1 MPATRTPLAR
11 LRTLC
16 LALPEAH
23 EKIAWGEPTWRVR
36 DKLFA
41 MFANNHHG
49 DGRIALWCK
58 AAPGAQEDLVAANP
72 EHFFVPP
79 YVGKAGWLGIR
90 LDKGLAWGI
99 VASLVR
105 DGYLEIAPKKLRGM
119 LVAKP

>member
-1 MPATRTPLAR
+1 MPRFPSAARRAPAPLWLSFGDRHQHQPIEAR
-11 LRTLC
+11 F
-16 LALPEAH
+16 
-23 EKIAWGEPTWRVR
+23 G
-36 DKLFA
+36 
-41 MFANNHHG
+41 
-49 DGRIALWCK
+49 
-58 AAPGAQEDLVAANP
+58 QEDLVAANP

-105 DGYLEIAPKKLRGM
+105 DGYLEIAPKTLRAM